1 MYVLRSKLLGSI
13 VLMPCLGEAAIEKA
27 DFPLRIGYEASGVV
41 IEVGEE
47 VNHLRLGEEVCIVPQ
62 MGLSQNGCYAEEIVV
77 PSEYVALKPAG
88 LTFAEGAAAWMQ
100 YLTVYGAFGEHEC
113 CRSLC
118 RYIFLHR
125 AVS

>member
-13 VLMPCLGEAAIEKA
+13 VLMPCLGEATIEKA

-41 IEVGEE
+41 IEV
-47 VNHLRLGEEVCIVPQ
+47 GEEVCIVPQ

>member
-13 VLMPCLGEAAIEKA
+13 VLMPCLGEATIEKA

-62 MGLSQNGCYAEEIVV
+62 IPSLFIGFKIVFNF
-77 PSEYVALKPAG
+77 L
-88 LTFAEGAAAWMQ
+88 GA
-100 YLTVYGAFGEHEC
+100 
-113 CRSLC
+113 
-118 RYIFLHR
+118 
-125 AVS
+125 